1 LHLKRRGDLMYQEI
15 TRLRRRNIYL
25 KRQIDRLRNKPLT
38 KQKRKEIT
46 LETLKEVFTKDQYA
60 FFLSQYN
67 NVRRGNCG
75 QRYEAPIYEYCSSLF
90 LESRRV
96 YRRLRQTFV
105 LPDERSLLVNVPDPQ
120 YFKLPKKKQV
130 EEKDA
135 RGSCSSEGGGR
146 CCCSR
151 LGYLGVSSLII
162 LPLLYLK
169 KNGFLSLVKFRVKE
183 VKSASFSLYCS
194 IATALVKS
202 ALLHASYRPK
212 NAKLPPFFSLP

>member
-1 LHLKRRGDLMYQEI
+1 MHLKRRGDLMYQEI

-46 LETLKEVFTKDQYA
+46 LDTLKEVFTKDQYA
-60 FFLSQYN
+60 FFLSQFT

-75 QRYEAPIYEYCSSLF
+75 QRYEPPIYEYCSSLF

-120 YFKLPKKKQV
+120 YFKLPKKKQWKKKSP
-130 EEKDA
+130 EEA
-135 RGSCSSEGGGR
+135 AAA
-146 CCCSR
+146 
-151 LGYLGVSSLII
+151 
-162 LPLLYLK
+162 
-169 KNGFLSLVKFRVKE
+169 KE
-183 VKSASFSLYCS
+183 A
-194 IATALVKS
+194 AAAAAAALVIS
-202 ALLHASYRPK
+202 GSV
-212 NAKLPPFFSLP
+212 LP